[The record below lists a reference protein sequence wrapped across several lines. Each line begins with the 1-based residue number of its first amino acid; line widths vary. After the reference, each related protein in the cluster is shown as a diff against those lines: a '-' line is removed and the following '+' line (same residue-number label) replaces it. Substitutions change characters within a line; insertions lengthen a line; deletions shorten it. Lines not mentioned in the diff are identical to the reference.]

1 MSLDLFK
8 TGANTLLEETVAL
21 QGRKGE
27 AMMALMGQLQGL
39 QEVQPVSQ
47 VTLDCTAKGYEEH

>member
-47 VTLDCTAKGYEEH
+47 VTVLHCQGL